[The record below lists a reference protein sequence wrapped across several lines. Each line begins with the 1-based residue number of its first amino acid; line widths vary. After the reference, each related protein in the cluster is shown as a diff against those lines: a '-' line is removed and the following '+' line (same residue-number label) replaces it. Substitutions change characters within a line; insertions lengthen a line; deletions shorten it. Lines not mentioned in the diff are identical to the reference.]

1 MVHTILNAI
10 KQRKITSAIIA
21 LVILGGG
28 YYGYKKITTPP
39 EQNHYVLAAVQKGA
53 LITSVSGS
61 GQIAVSNQVDVKAKA
76 SGDIIAVSVVDGQVV
91 KAGTVLARL
100 DAKDAQKTVRDAQ
113 ANLESAKLALDKL
126 QQAADPLSLIQAEN
140 ALVQASDSKQNS
152 QDALKKA
159 YDDGFNTV
167 ANAFIDIP
175 AIMTGIHDILYGN
188 NLSNTQ
194 NNADYY
200 VNAVTSYNDKIGT
213 FRDAAITQYQA
224 AKIKYDQ
231 SFADYKLVT
240 RLSDTDT
247 LETLVG
253 ETYNTTQSAAETVKS
268 ITNFIQLYEDALVGR
283 NVKPIS
289 TADTQLSALNG
300 YTSKFNSHLAN
311 LLTIKNT
318 IADSKT
324 AISAADRT
332 IAEKTESL
340 VKLKAGTDP
349 LDIQS
354 QQLAIKQRAN
364 ALLDAQEKLAD
375 YTVRAP
381 FDGVAAKVNIKK
393 GDSLSS
399 GGSVVTLVTREQMAQ
414 ISLNEVD
421 VAKIKAGDKVTLT
434 FDAVP
439 DLQITGEVAE
449 IDTLGTV
456 SQGVV
461 TYNVKIVFDTQD
473 ERVKP
478 GMSASAAIITDMKQ
492 DVLFVPNSAIKMQGD
507 TRYVE
512 MLDGF
517 SSANNLTSAMKSAGV
532 TSLTPPRQ
540 QTVEVGISNDTSTEI
555 TSGLKEGDVV
565 ITRTITPAAQKT
577 ATQQAPSLF
586 GSAGARSGGGAAGGA
601 LRGAAGR

>member
-1 MVHTILNAI
+1 MVHQILNVI
-10 KQRKITSAIIA
+10 KQRKTTSIIIV
-21 LVILGGG
+21 LVLLGGG

-39 EQNHYVLAAVQKGA
+39 AENHYVLAAVQKGA
-53 LITSVSGS
+53 LITSVSGT

-76 SGDIIAVSVVDGQVV
+76 SGDIIVVSVVNGQVV
-91 KAGTVLARL
+91 KAGTVMARL

-113 ANLESAKLALDKL
+113 ANLESAKLSLAKL
-126 QQAADPLSLIQAEN
+126 QQAADPLSFIQAEN
-140 ALVQASDSKQNS
+140 SLVQANDSKQNS

-175 AIMTGIHDILYGN
+175 AIMTGVHDILYGY
-188 NLSNTQ
+188 NLSATQ

-213 FRDAAITQYQA
+213 FRDAAIAQYQV
-224 AKIKYDQ
+224 AKIRYDQ
-231 SFADYKLVT
+231 SFSDYKTVT
-240 RLSDTDT
+240 RLSDTDI

-283 NVKPIS
+283 NLKPIS

-300 YTSKFNSHLAN
+300 YTGKFNLHLAN

-324 AISAADRT
+324 AIASADRT
-332 IAEKTESL
+332 IAEKIESL
-340 VKLKAGTDP
+340 AKLKAGTNP

-354 QQLAIKQRAN
+354 QQLTIKQRIN

-399 GGSVVTLVTREQMAQ
+399 SGSVATLVTAQQIAQ

-421 VAKIKAGDKVTLT
+421 VAKIKAGNKVTIT

-439 DLQITGEVAE
+439 DLQITGGVAE
-449 IDTLGTV
+449 IDTLGTI

-478 GMSASAAIITDMKQ
+478 GMSASATIITDMKQ
-492 DVLFVPNSAIKMQGD
+492 DALFVPNSAIKSQGGAW
-507 TRYVE
+507 YVE
-512 MLDGF
+512 TIDGY
-517 SSANNLTSAMKSAGV
+517 SSATNLTSAMKSMGV
-532 TSLTPPRQ
+532 TSPTQPRQ
-540 QTVEVGISNDTSTEI
+540 QTVEVGISNDVSTEI
-555 TSGLKEGDVV
+555 IAGLKEGDIVV
-565 ITRTITPAAQKT
+565 TRIITPASQKT

-586 GSAGARSGGGAAGGA
+586 GAVGARGGGGGGGA
-601 LRGAAGR
+601 LRGATGR